1 MAGVKV
7 RRAAYKDVIQ
17 PALQRRFTATALLLI
32 CASYCYA
39 ILFANWN
46 SCRCWSEICR
56 LIHPLTDPQVLWSWF
71 PIGPTGIRAAFLLLG
86 CCAPV
91 LLLRVADYH
100 VGLRTAES
108 GLQAFAEHGFTMMTV
123 ETVFS
128 YTLSAVMFSF
138 IYRWSLPEE
147 AGLNFVTYFLSDRA
161 RLNEKAVYFTAHF
174 FLLGI
179 GQGLAHRWWDQGR
192 IMLGIAKPRKE
203 EAATDAQPTPGTRT
217 NKVLEKLPLILTQ
230 SINCAAVGFLATA
243 ILYPLFF
250 RTFCWRI
257 SLMIFRPIYTLPKTN
272 LLPSSLPFSFSSVTR
287 TLYASFLL
295 ELIWT
300 TCTVAFSLFMVKGPK
315 KNGKPLSSES
325 KDPNGSLVNGLKV
338 KKEAYRVRCT
348 PFFVSPHHH

>member
-1 MAGVKV
+1 
-7 RRAAYKDVIQ
+7 
-17 PALQRRFTATALLLI
+17 
-32 CASYCYA
+32 
-39 ILFANWN
+39 
-46 SCRCWSEICR
+46 
-56 LIHPLTDPQVLWSWF
+56 
-71 PIGPTGIRAAFLLLG
+71 
-86 CCAPV
+86 
-91 LLLRVADYH
+91 
-100 VGLRTAES
+100 
-108 GLQAFAEHGFTMMTV
+108 MMTV

-192 IMLGIAKPRKE
+192 IMLGVAKPRKE

-338 KKEAYRVRCT
+338 KKEAYRVCCT